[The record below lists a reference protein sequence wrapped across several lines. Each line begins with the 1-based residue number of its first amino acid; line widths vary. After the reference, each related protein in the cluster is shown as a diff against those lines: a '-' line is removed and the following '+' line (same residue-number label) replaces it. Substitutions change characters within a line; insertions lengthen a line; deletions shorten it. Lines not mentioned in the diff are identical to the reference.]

1 MEEEKISQEY
11 IDFTRKLYS
20 KIRLKLYRELD
31 FDIINSKTNLLQ
43 LMNFLEIDNKRK
55 HYLLR
60 YLSNSFI
67 DFSNDFFNNE
77 FFTEK
82 QINFF
87 EKYKIELKSIIEEFI
102 DSIGN
107 LEFSLNNINWVEKT
121 DYNFKYSPYYYEPL
135 KKVVDNNGIIMINTN
150 GDNLFSDILVSS
162 FILNNYEF
170 TILTYNKDKK
180 MYIEDWINGNKIE
193 YKSQEIYKE
202 NLSNTKSE
210 INLKNLE
217 IRQYNS
223 NGIKTPYVTEIIEK
237 NIKELTKIIGS
248 NIEIEEIKSFRTAIN
263 KLENIKNYN
272 IEDLI
277 KMRNNETDE
286 YKKKELNSRIREI
299 SNNKE
304 SLKVLEKY
312 NLDLLKLHIVE
323 IKNFI
328 DTKILHLDLFEEEE
342 RIRKELNTSIYANN
356 ISSIYKININSE
368 KKVDFVDDISGIII
382 MNNIENISYE
392 LIADILY
399 KNGSKISKFILIGD
413 FINSDLNNIYSKT
426 FNLEKIDL
434 KGEVYES

>member
-67 DFSNDFFNNE
+67 DFSSDFFNNE

-102 DSIGN
+102 DSIGK
-107 LEFSLNNINWVEKT
+107 LEFSLNNINWVEKI
-121 DYNFKYSPYYYEPL
+121 DYNFKYSPYYYELL

-223 NGIKTPYVTEIIEK
+223 NGTKTPYVTEIIEK
-237 NIKELTKIIGS
+237 NIKELNKIIGS

-399 KNGSKISKFILIGD
+399 KNGSKITKFILIGD